1 MKTITDTI
9 MLRYIEKQLHEDNMQ
24 EIQKLIKKN
33 PLIKKQEKSLRLTL
47 KALKNFGQLLEL
59 KNVEPLKE
67 EKPSNIIMFS
77 DFIERK
83 KQENKE
89 KIRKIKIL

>member
-9 MLRYIEKQLHEDNMQ
+9 MLRYIENQLHEDNMQ
-24 EIQKLIKKN
+24 EIQILIKKN
-33 PLIKKQEKSLRLTL
+33 PLIKKREKSLRLTL
-47 KALKNFGQLLEL
+47 KALKNFGELLEL
-59 KNVEPLKE
+59 KKVEPLKE
-67 EKPSNIIMFS
+67 EKQSNIIMFS